1 MASSVL
7 EGIQQVISPEL
18 ILLMVIGVTM
28 GIFFGAS
35 PGLTTSTGIILALPI
50 TYKFNMLQSLSLL
63 LGMYIGGVSG
73 GLITA
78 ILLNIPGTPASV
90 PTTLDGYPMT
100 CQGKAARALS
110 IAVISSFIG
119 GFIGFLILFFVAP
132 LLSGIALKFTAAE
145 YFALGF
151 FALVCVAGLS
161 GESLARGVIG
171 VCIGVLMGVVGMSG
185 IDSTQRYTFGNINL
199 IGGFKVISLL
209 VGVYAMK
216 EVLNVA
222 QIKKGKPLN
231 VPEYKNRGFDIDKKE
246 FKAQLPNLFR
256 SSVIGTGIGFLPG
269 MGGSVGSLMA
279 YSVAKNRSKQKELFG
294 KGYIGGLVASE
305 ASNNALIGG
314 ALIPMLT
321 LGIPGSTTTAVL
333 MTSFVVHGVQPGPLL
348 FKHQEVLMY
357 SLFTILIIGNLMMFA
372 IEYFTLPVFLNLL
385 KVPSKYILTIVVIL
399 CTIGA
404 YSANSRMFDVWAIL
418 IFSLIGFLFSYFK
431 YPVAPIVIGY
441 VLSPILE
448 TNFYRALTLSEGKL
462 IPIIARPISGTVF
475 AISILYLTYT
485 LWENYRK
492 KKKEGNI

>member
-1 MASSVL
+1 MASTL
-7 EGIQQVISPEL
+7 FTGIQQVLSPEL
-18 ILLMVIGVTM
+18 ILLMAVGVGL

-35 PGLTTSTGIILALPI
+35 PGLTTSTGIILALPL
-50 TYKFNMLQSLSLL
+50 TYKFDMLQSLSLL

-78 ILLNIPGTPASV
+78 VLLNIPGTPASV

-110 IAVISSFIG
+110 TAIVASFIG
-119 GFIGFLILFFVAP
+119 GFIGFLILFLVAP
-132 LLSGIALKFTAAE
+132 ILSGVALKFTAAE
-145 YFALGF
+145 YFALGI

-161 GESLARGVIG
+161 GDSLARGVVG
-171 VCIGVLMGVVGMSG
+171 ACMGILLGLVGMSG
-185 IDSTQRYTFGNINL
+185 IDSTQRYTFGNVNL

-222 QIKKGKPLN
+222 QVKRGSPLS
-231 VPEYKNRGFDIDKKE
+231 VPSYKNKGLDIDKTE
-246 FKAQLPNLFR
+246 FKEQIPNLVR
-256 SSVIGTGIGFLPG
+256 SSLIGTGIGFLPG

-294 KGYIGGLVASE
+294 KGYVGGLIASE
-305 ASNNALIGG
+305 SSNNALIGG

-333 MTSFVVHGVQPGPLL
+333 MTSFVMHGVQPGPLL
-348 FKHQEVLMY
+348 FENQGALMY
-357 SLFTILIIGNLMMFA
+357 SLFTILIIGNILMFA
-372 IEYFTLPVFLNLL
+372 IEYFTLPIFLKLL
-385 KVPSKYILTIVVIL
+385 RVPSKYILTTVVVL

-404 YSANSRMFDVWAIL
+404 YSSNNRMFDVWTIL
-418 IFSLIGFLFSYFK
+418 IFSFIGFLFTYFK

-441 VLSPILE
+441 VLAPILE
-448 TNFYRALTLSEGKL
+448 TNFYRALTLSGGRL

-475 AISILYLTYT
+475 AISILYLGYT
-485 LWENYRK
+485 LWDNYRK
-492 KKKEGNI
+492 KEGRI